1 MKTYSKTLYY
11 KTFSFLISYNGEPI
25 EDYIKFEMHFDF
37 KEGLRFTISTSNMS
51 ICRRKPKKALFE
63 MLEKQIIGYDRYQI
77 LKEDC
82 INEGLWRQ
90 LK

>member
-1 MKTYSKTLYY
+1 
-11 KTFSFLISYNGEPI
+11 
-25 EDYIKFEMHFDF
+25 
-37 KEGLRFTISTSNMS
+37 
-51 ICRRKPKKALFE
+51 